1 MSSRSV
7 HSSEEQLLGFY
18 WREICDHRPL
28 TRDQEFELFS
38 RLREG
43 DDAARRPLVEANLRF
58 VLRVANEYVRAHGP
72 SILELVA
79 EGNMGL
85 MKAIDHFDENK
96 GFKFITYAVWW
107 IRQAIHRCLA
117 EDRRS
122 IRTPM
127 NRLEDFR
134 TLEKGVDALSQ
145 KAGRY
150 VSFDEAAEQTGMG
163 PLRTR
168 SALSAAQRDKS
179 LDAPLNPDGATLLDS
194 ILVKESEQDL
204 VEDFDERQR
213 DEAIY
218 RSLSMLD
225 RRESRILRSHYGL
238 DAGEPKTLTEI
249 GRELGLTR
257 ERIRQLRNRALSRL
271 QRDHTDSLLEWSR
284 H

>member
-58 VLRVANEYVRAHGP
+58 VLRVANEYVRAQGP

-85 MKAIDHFDENK
+85 MKAIDHFDENN

-179 LDAPLNPDGATLLDS
+179 LDAPLTPDGATLLDS

-225 RRESRILRSHYGL
+225 RRESQILRSHYGL

-271 QRDHTDSLLEWSR
+271 QQDHADSLLEWSR

>member
-58 VLRVANEYVRAHGP
+58 VLRVANEYVRAQGP

-179 LDAPLNPDGATLLDS
+179 LDAPLTPDGATLLDS

-225 RRESRILRSHYGL
+225 RRESQILRSHYGL

-271 QRDHTDSLLEWSR
+271 QQDHADSLLEWSR